1 MEKEVRG
8 PAFRLAALGLVV
20 ISLSGIGFLM
30 LPLVTSPEPHGG
42 AGGGEE
48 KPGAGLFRLW
58 PQNRP
63 PDLVLVLS
71 GETHGYLQPCG
82 CSNPQYGGLER
93 RYNFM
98 QGLMKERGWPV
109 AALDLGDVAQISGPQ
124 QLVKYKYSM
133 RALNQLNYTAVG
145 IGRREMAVP
154 LIDAL
159 SEYSLNDPSPRVLA
173 ANLLNK
179 VENFPAQP
187 GRSMVGSWE
196 MLATKPGAPRVGAAC
211 VVAGSVVKEVKDATV
226 RYEAV
231 EKALTSVLT
240 QVQAQKPELLV
251 LLFQGTPEEA
261 GKCAA
266 QFPQF
271 RLIVCLSAE
280 DDPPSV
286 PDKAGNSLIIRLGHK
301 GRYVGAVGI
310 YRPTVANAP
319 VELHYQMVR
328 LGPEYETPAG
338 KEAENPILKLLED
351 YTREVKEGSYLTHY
365 PKTDHPIQRMF
376 KGATYVGSEKCK
388 ECHKEAYKIWKESP
402 HARAYASL
410 VKAQRPSLRQFDGE
424 CIVCHVTGF
433 EHTGGF
439 ADEKTTPHLKEN
451 GCENCHGP
459 ASLHIEQMRQG
470 NVNRE
475 MLALMNPYKTQP
487 NETPEGT
494 QKRLTRLGFSCQ
506 KCHDIDNDVH
516 WDIKKWV
523 DGKIIHMEKK
533 DR

>member
-1 MEKEVRG
+1 MVKEARG

-20 ISLSGIGFLM
+20 ISLSGVGFLM
-30 LPLVTSPEPHGG
+30 LPLVNPPGPDGSPGGG
-42 AGGGEE
+42 AE
-48 KPGAGLFRLW
+48 KPGAGLFSLW

-63 PDLVLVLS
+63 PDLVLVVS
-71 GETHGYLQPCG
+71 GQTFGYLQPCG
-82 CSNPQYGGLER
+82 CSHPQYGGLER

-109 AALDLGDVAQISGPQ
+109 AALDLGDVAQSSGPQ
-124 QLVKYKYSM
+124 QLVKYAYSM
-133 RALNQLNYTAVG
+133 RALNRLNYTAVG
-145 IGRREMAVP
+145 IGSKELAVP

-159 SEYSLNDPSPRVLA
+159 SEYSLNNPSPRVLA

-179 VENFPAQP
+179 VENFPSQP
-187 GRSMVGSWE
+187 GQSMVGSWE
-196 MLATKPGAPRVGAAC
+196 MVSSKPGALKVAVTC
-211 VVAGSVVKEVKDATV
+211 VVADSVVKEVKDASV
-226 RYEAV
+226 RFETV
-231 EKALTSVLT
+231 EKVLPNVLI
-240 QVQAQKPELLV
+240 QLQAQQPELLV
-251 LLFQGTPEEA
+251 LLYQGTPEEA
-261 GKCAA
+261 AKCAA

-271 RLIVCLSAE
+271 RLIVCLSPE
-280 DDPPSV
+280 DEPPGV
-286 PDKAGNSLIIRLGHK
+286 PEKAGNALVVRLGHK

-319 VELHYQMVR
+319 IDLHYQMVR
-328 LGPEYETPAG
+328 LGPECETPAG
-338 KEAENPILKLLED
+338 KEADNPVLKLLED
-351 YTREVKEGSYLTHY
+351 YTREVKEGNYLAQY

-376 KGATYVGSEKCK
+376 KGAAYVGSEKCK
-388 ECHKEAYKIWKESP
+388 ECHKQAYKIWKESP

-424 CIVCHVTGF
+424 CVVCHVTGF
-433 EHTGGF
+433 EYTGGY

-459 ASLHIEQMRQG
+459 GSLHIQDMRQG
-470 NVNRE
+470 IINQQ

-487 NETPEGT
+487 SETPEAT

-506 KCHDIDNDVH
+506 KCHDTDNDVH

-523 DGKIIHMEKK
+523 DGKIIHMGKN
-533 DR
+533 

>member
-1 MEKEVRG
+1 
-8 PAFRLAALGLVV
+8 
-20 ISLSGIGFLM
+20 
-30 LPLVTSPEPHGG
+30 
-42 AGGGEE
+42 
-48 KPGAGLFRLW
+48 
-58 PQNRP
+58 
-63 PDLVLVLS
+63 
-71 GETHGYLQPCG
+71 
-82 CSNPQYGGLER
+82 
-93 RYNFM
+93 
-98 QGLMKERGWPV
+98 
-109 AALDLGDVAQISGPQ
+109 
-124 QLVKYKYSM
+124 
-133 RALNQLNYTAVG
+133 
-145 IGRREMAVP
+145 
-154 LIDAL
+154 
-159 SEYSLNDPSPRVLA
+159 
-173 ANLLNK
+173 
-179 VENFPAQP
+179 
-187 GRSMVGSWE
+187 
-196 MLATKPGAPRVGAAC
+196 
-211 VVAGSVVKEVKDATV
+211 
-226 RYEAV
+226 
-231 EKALTSVLT
+231 
-240 QVQAQKPELLV
+240 
-251 LLFQGTPEEA
+251 
-261 GKCAA
+261 
-266 QFPQF
+266 
-271 RLIVCLSAE
+271 
-280 DDPPSV
+280 
-286 PDKAGNSLIIRLGHK
+286 
-301 GRYVGAVGI
+301 
-310 YRPTVANAP
+310 VANAP

-351 YTREVKEGSYLTHY
+351 YTREVKEGSYLTQY

-424 CIVCHVTGF
+424 CIVCHVNGF

-459 ASLHIEQMRQG
+459 GSLHIAQMRQG
-470 NVNRE
+470 MVNRE

-487 NETPEGT
+487 NETPEAA